1 MLGCLRLQG
10 PVPLSG
16 LGISGR
22 RIPKS
27 FLRLQ
32 AREKITAT
40 VQGFS
45 GKVKKGFASSERL
58 QFLAG
63 LEAHC
68 FAGRDADFLAGA
80 GISADAGLAGAHV
93 ENTEAPQLNSLAFAE
108 RILHGLEDS
117 FDGLLRL

>member
-1 MLGCLRLQG
+1 M
-10 PVPLSG
+10 
-16 LGISGR
+16 
-22 RIPKS
+22 
-27 FLRLQ
+27 
-32 AREKITAT
+32 REQKMTAT

-45 GKVKKGFASSERL
+45 GEGKQGFASSERL

-80 GISADAGLAGAHV
+80 GIPADAGLAGAHV
-93 ENTEAPQLNSLAFAE
+93 EDTEAPQFNSLAFTE

-117 FDGLLRL
+117 FDGLLRLGPAHTGLINDCINDIQLNHSILLRFDGKLC